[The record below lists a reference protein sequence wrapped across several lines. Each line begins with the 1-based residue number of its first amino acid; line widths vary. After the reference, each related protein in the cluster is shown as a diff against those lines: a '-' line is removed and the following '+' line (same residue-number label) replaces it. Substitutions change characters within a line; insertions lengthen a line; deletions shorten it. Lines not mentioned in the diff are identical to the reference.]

1 MTLLAY
7 LLSCDSPLTVA
18 SIAEGTGRDADGVT
32 SELSQLLAEGKLRAR
47 TFPDGGQEF
56 TLYWP
61 SSLISFVEETPI
73 ITSPFGSPFDHH
85 KTLDRL
91 SDAQLQQE
99 RQLLQ
104 TQYRKMNQEY
114 ERLQHLAKTKLDAA
128 AEAELDAKTAKWKG
142 ASQDMLRDLL
152 SMTKKMNRVA
162 TMTELLGQLRIRPEQ
177 VGWNEDEDDF
187 VD

>member
-1 MTLLAY
+1 MAILAH
-7 LLSCDSPLTVA
+7 LLSSDSPLTAA
-18 SIAEGTGRDADGVT
+18 SVAEGTGRGADDVA
-32 SELSQLLAEGKLRAR
+32 SELSQLLADGKLRAR
-47 TFPDGGQEF
+47 TFDDEF
-56 TLYWP
+56 TVYWP
-61 SSLISFVEETPI
+61 SSLISFAEEAPA
-73 ITSPFGSPFDHH
+73 ITSPFGAPFDHRR
-85 KTLDRL
+85 TLERL
-91 SDAQLQQE
+91 SDAQLQRE

-152 SMTKKMNRVA
+152 AATRKMNRVA
-162 TMTELLGQLRIRPEQ
+162 TMTELLSQLRIRPEQ